1 MKKFYFLAFIFIL
14 FNSYAQE
21 DIVYIPHSNLKGWLI
36 TKDYINTNGD
46 NEIQV
51 SEAIAYTG
59 NVGGYAGSLG
69 NPITDATGLEA
80 FVNIT
85 AINFGGQALT
95 TLGLS
100 SNPLVEMAILNY
112 NDITSINLDNN
123 LVLES
128 VSLEFNNLNEVDVSN
143 NAILTRMVLNNNE
156 NLTQVNLANGN
167 NANMVNVGFQFV
179 PNLTCVQI
187 DPGFV
192 VPQPS
197 GSGTHRW
204 YYDDY
209 SIFSEDCWQEDLAVT
224 EQKKSIAKMSVF
236 PNPAKD
242 VLNISGKEVQIVKV
256 YNVLGQQMK
265 VMHSNNSVDVQGLT
279 PGTYVLQVED
289 VEGNIKT
296 TKFIKK

>member
-1 MKKFYFLAFIFIL
+1 MKIFLIFTCLFIL
-14 FNSYAQE
+14 ENGLAQE
-21 DIVYIPHSNLKGWLI
+21 DIVYIPDTNLKEWLI

-85 AINFGGQALT
+85 AINFSGQALT
-95 TLGLS
+95 TLDLS
-100 SNPLVEMAILNY
+100 SNPLVELAIITRNNL
-112 NDITSINLDNN
+112 TSINVENNFALENISLD
-123 LVLES
+123 
-128 VSLEFNNLNEVDVSN
+128 FNNLTEADFSN
-143 NAILTRMVLNNNE
+143 NSVLTRITMTQNE

-167 NANMVNVGFQFV
+167 NANMMNVGLIIV

-197 GSGTHRW
+197 GSGAHRW
-204 YYDDY
+204 WYDDY
-209 SIFSEDCWQEDLAVT
+209 SIFSEDCWQEDLAVA
-224 EQKKSIAKMSVF
+224 EQKKSIAKMSVY

-265 VMHSNNSVDVQGLT
+265 VMHFNNSVNVQGLT

-289 VEGNIKT
+289 VEGNVQNI
-296 TKFIKK
+296 KFIKK

>member
-1 MKKFYFLAFIFIL
+1 MKPYLTCLCFCVF

-85 AINFGGQALT
+85 AINFSGQALT
-95 TLGLS
+95 TLDLS
-100 SNPLVEMAILNY
+100 SNPLVELAIITRNNL
-112 NDITSINLDNN
+112 TSINVENNFALENISLD
-123 LVLES
+123 
-128 VSLEFNNLNEVDVSN
+128 FNNLTEADFSN
-143 NAILTRMVLNNNE
+143 NSVLTRITMTQNE

-167 NANMVNVGFQFV
+167 NANMRNVGFIFV

-204 YYDDY
+204 WYEDY
-209 SIFSEDCWQEDLAVT
+209 SIFSEDCWQEDLAVA
-224 EQKKSIAKMSVF
+224 EQKESIAKMSVY
-236 PNPAKD
+236 PNPAND

-265 VMHSNNSVDVQGLT
+265 VMHSNNSVDVQGLAS
-279 PGTYVLQVED
+279 GTYVLQVED

>member
-1 MKKFYFLAFIFIL
+1 MKIFLIFTCLFIL
-14 FNSYAQE
+14 ENGLAQE
-21 DIVYIPHSNLKGWLI
+21 DIVYIPDVSFKDWLI
-36 TKDYINTNGD
+36 TRDFINTNGD
-46 NEIQV
+46 DEIQV
-51 SEAIAYTG
+51 REAIAFTG
-59 NVGGYAGSLG
+59 NIAGHPGGLG

-95 TLGLS
+95 TLDLS
-100 SNPLVEMAILNY
+100 SNPLVELAILSY

-128 VSLEFNNLNEVDVSN
+128 VSLEFNNLTEVDVSN
-143 NAILTRMVLNNNE
+143 NAVLRRMVLNNNE

-167 NANMVNVGFQFV
+167 NVNMVNVGFQFV
-179 PNLTCVQI
+179 PNLICVQI

-197 GSGTHRW
+197 GSGAHRW
-204 YYDDY
+204 WYDDY
-209 SIFSEDCWQEDLAVT
+209 SIFSEDCWQEDLAVA
-224 EQKKSIAKMSVF
+224 EQKESFTKMSVY

-265 VMHSNNSVDVQGLT
+265 VMHSNNSVDVQGLAS
-279 PGTYVLQVED
+279 GTYVLQVED
-289 VEGNIKT
+289 VEGNVQNI
-296 TKFIKK
+296 KFIKK

>member
-1 MKKFYFLAFIFIL
+1 MKPYLTCLCFCIL

-21 DIVYIPHSNLKGWLI
+21 DIVYIPHSNLKEWLI

-95 TLGLS
+95 TLDLS
-100 SNPLVEMAILNY
+100 SNPLVELASLSY

-128 VSLEFNNLNEVDVSN
+128 VSLEFNNLTEVDVSN
-143 NAILTRMVLNNNE
+143 NAVLRRMVLNNNE

-167 NANMVNVGFQFV
+167 NVNMVNVGFQFV
-179 PNLTCVQI
+179 PNLICVQI

-204 YYDDY
+204 WYEDY
-209 SIFSEDCWQEDLAVT
+209 SIFSEDCWQEDLAVA
-224 EQKKSIAKMSVF
+224 EQKKSFTKMSVY
-236 PNPAKD
+236 PNPATST
-242 VLNISGKEVQIVKV
+242 LNISGIDAKNVKV
-256 YNVLGQQMK
+256 FNTLGQPMK
-265 VMHSNNSVDVQGLT
+265 VTSSNNSVNVESLA
-279 PGTYVLQVED
+279 PGAYVLQVVD
-289 VEGNIKT
+289 AEGNIKT